1 MNEHDLDELFDCS
14 EWSSSILK
22 QYLGGHIDLET
33 VVILEKVFG
42 VCSQFD
48 KKLTDPVWETVSMKI
63 KKYAPFINID
73 VLQYK
78 KVLRE
83 TVNG

>member
-1 MNEHDLDELFDCS
+1 
-14 EWSSSILK
+14 
-22 QYLGGHIDLET
+22 

-42 VCSQFD
+42 FCSQFD

-63 KKYAPFINID
+63 RKYAPFINID